1 MSMRQTPGPLRGA
14 VYGGYIIQETS
25 TVFEPFM
32 YKRFDGSWTFFL
44 LVQCCDWNGKHF
56 KSEVLLFMNVLF
68 LNNCHYYPE
77 QILNENH
84 FKKLIIVDANIL
96 LFNASVFLKRNISWK

>member
-32 YKRFDGSWTFFL
+32 YKRFDVEVKCFIL
-44 LVQCCDWNGKHF
+44 LVQCCD
-56 KSEVLLFMNVLF
+56 
-68 LNNCHYYPE
+68 
-77 QILNENH
+77 
-84 FKKLIIVDANIL
+84 
-96 LFNASVFLKRNISWK
+96 